1 MLCMRR
7 VGITKAATSLQNRKP
22 ISYSRGDA
30 TILDRGGLEAVS
42 RGCYAAD
49 KATATF
55 GSSVS
60 EERCRSRGSNDDP
73 NEMSQYPR
81 RPQNL
86 MTIYF
91 ETEATRKAYLAL
103 PIDHPNLRLPY
114 PAADDDDR
122 GG

>member
-1 MLCMRR
+1 MTARDRARSDAFHATHESLAYMLCVRR
-7 VGITKAATSLQNRKP
+7 VGITKAATSLQNRKL

-60 EERCRSRGSNDDP
+60 EDRSVAVLVIHFGTSKSP
-73 NEMSQYPR
+73 
-81 RPQNL
+81 
-86 MTIYF
+86 
-91 ETEATRKAYLAL
+91 K
-103 PIDHPNLRLPY
+103 
-114 PAADDDDR
+114 
-122 GG
+122 